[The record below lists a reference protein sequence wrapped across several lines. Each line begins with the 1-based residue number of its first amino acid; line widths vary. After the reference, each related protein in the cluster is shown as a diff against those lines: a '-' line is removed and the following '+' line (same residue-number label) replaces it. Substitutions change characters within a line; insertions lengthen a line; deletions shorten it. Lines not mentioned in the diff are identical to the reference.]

1 MLSNS
6 LENGVDT
13 IIGEKG
19 SRLSGG
25 QKQRIG
31 IARAVY
37 NNPEILIFDE
47 STNSLD
53 KETEEKII
61 NEINLFKKHKTI
73 IMISHRPEILNTVI
87 IFIKFLVKK

>member
-1 MLSNS
+1 MCSARGFISDSFEKNIAFGEINEKISKVKVERALKFSNLYLLSNS

-31 IARAVY
+31 IARAV
-37 NNPEILIFDE
+37 
-47 STNSLD
+47 
-53 KETEEKII
+53 II
-61 NEINLFKKHKTI
+61 IQ
-73 IMISHRPEILNTVI
+73 
-87 IFIKFLVKK
+87 KFNF